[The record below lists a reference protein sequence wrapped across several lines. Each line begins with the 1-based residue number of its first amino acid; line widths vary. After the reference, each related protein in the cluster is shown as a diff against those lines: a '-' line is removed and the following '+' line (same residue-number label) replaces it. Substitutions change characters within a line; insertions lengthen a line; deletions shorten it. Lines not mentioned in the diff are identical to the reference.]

1 MVTLFQ
7 SAIMS
12 LNGLCTLYDKSSI
25 VSINYR
31 ILPCSLILRFHGTL
45 IISQSELKIGIISLS
60 NLLNDLSCLK
70 GLAILVLLG
79 FSQMNKKLLS

>member
-25 VSINYR
+25 VSR
-31 ILPCSLILRFHGTL
+31 ILAYSLILRFHGTL
-45 IISQSELKIGIISLS
+45 IISQSVLKIGIISLS

-70 GLAILVLLG
+70 GLAVLVLLG
-79 FSQMNKKLLS
+79 FSQMNKKLLG

>member
-25 VSINYR
+25 VSR
-31 ILPCSLILRFHGTL
+31 ILAYSLILRFYATM
-45 IISQSELKIGIISLS
+45 IISQSVLKIGIISLS
-60 NLLNDLSCLK
+60 NLIN
-70 GLAILVLLG
+70 A
-79 FSQMNKKLLS
+79 